1 MSKPDAERALSII
14 KRQRD
19 VLGTIKESLDSR
31 LPQWRDRTVR
41 FLRDIV
47 VNDELR
53 ILSQING
60 GSWEEEKVLFFHFM
74 QELETGI
81 NEVPEQYLSSKT
93 PLDKEEDKKQT
104 NDTGSKR
111 KSNKVFIVHGHD
123 SLSKTEV
130 ARTLEKLGLEA
141 IVLHEQ
147 PNEGKTIIEK
157 FERDASQVGFAVIL
171 LTPDDIGY
179 PKNKPDS
186 KRARARQNVI
196 LELGFFCGALGR
208 SNVCV
213 LFKGN
218 TEIPSDYLG
227 VVYVSMDDGGA
238 WRFNLAKELKQAG
251 ITVDLNN
258 LV

>member
-1 MSKPDAERALSII
+1 M
-14 KRQRD
+14 
-19 VLGTIKESLDSR
+19 
-31 LPQWRDRTVR
+31 
-41 FLRDIV
+41 
-47 VNDELR
+47 
-53 ILSQING
+53 
-60 GSWEEEKVLFFHFM
+60 
-74 QELETGI
+74 
-81 NEVPEQYLSSKT
+81 
-93 PLDKEEDKKQT
+93 
-104 NDTGSKR
+104 
-111 KSNKVFIVHGHD
+111 HGHD

-157 FERDASQVGFAVIL
+157 FERDASQVGFAVVL

-186 KRARARQNVI
+186 KKARARQNVI
-196 LELGFFCGALGR
+196 LELGYFCGVLGR

-213 LFKGN
+213 LFKGD
-218 TEIPSDYLG
+218 TEMPSDYLG
-227 VVYVSMDDGGA
+227 VVYVRMEDSGA

-251 ITVDLNN
+251 VPVDLNN